1 MLTVPNKNFADW
13 ERLCYFYRHC
23 KFCKNYLMKKMI
35 ICLLLCCSFNLF
47 AQDTPK
53 DTIPPKPGVPA
64 PKKDTV
70 PVTRRDTTGAAARAA
85 APKKEEIKPYKEVI
99 TAEAATQR
107 GLFWTHKVDKAWFFE
122 IPDSLMN
129 RDILVVT
136 RYVSVPGGAN
146 VYGGEQANQQMVRFE
161 KGPDKNIFLKLIA
174 TIAVADS
181 TNQIYRAVELSNA
194 NPIIAAFPIK
204 AIGNKT
210 TVIDVTS
217 YLSGDNAAV
226 SVSQRIKKSLNL
238 GGLMADRSFI
248 QRVNSYPIN
257 VEVRSA
263 KTFTVTTPPPS
274 PVPVPSRTRTFGVA
288 DDAGV
293 VTIEMNN
300 SFLLLPKTPAQ
311 QRLFDPRVGF
321 FADRYTKFSDDQQR
335 ADAKTFIV
343 RWKLEPKPG
352 DFNKWKNGQL
362 VEPQKP
368 IVFYIDPATPKQ
380 WVPYLIQGV
389 NDWQKAFEK
398 AGFKNAIYAKEWPKG
413 DTTMSLEDARYS
425 VIRYFASDIENAYG
439 PNVHDPRSGQILE
452 SHIGWYH
459 NVMKLLQNWYMIQAG
474 PNDRRAQQM
483 KFPDELMG
491 ELIRFVSSH
500 EVGHTLGLR
509 HNFGSSSTVPVEKLR
524 DKKWVEA
531 NGHTPSIMDYA
542 RFNYV
547 AQPEDKISEKGLFP
561 RIGEYD
567 DWAIQWGYSYSG
579 ASTPEEDKKITNK
592 WIVNNLRKNPRLWF
606 GTETNPWDP
615 RSQSE
620 AVGDNAML
628 ASEYGLKNLK
638 RVVEGIPKWTK
649 EEADRYQN
657 MGEIMQQVFTQYNRY
672 MNHVLKYVGGIEETF
687 KSVEEP
693 GSVYVPTDKKLQRD
707 AIAFLNKNLFQAP
720 DWILNNEILDKT
732 TNPAGEDLFARVQ
745 LNVLNNLLSGERLN
759 ILAVSEQRFGETV
772 AFKMEDMMADVETGI
787 WKELESGQAIP
798 QYRRNLQKQYVT
810 SLTRLTSPTHA
821 ASTPTSIPPFAT
833 NASFLN
839 SDVSSVARGF
849 LLRLK
854 NKIDGRL
861 NAFTDVRTQMH
872 LQDVSDRIKQAL
884 DLK

>member
-1 MLTVPNKNFADW
+1 
-13 ERLCYFYRHC
+13 
-23 KFCKNYLMKKMI
+23 MKKFI
-35 ICLLLCCSFNLF
+35 VCLLLCCTFNLF

-70 PVTRRDTTGAAARAA
+70 VLPVKRDTSGAKPPAT
-85 APKKEEIKPYKEVI
+85 KKDDIKPYKEVI
-99 TAEAATQR
+99 TSEAITQK
-107 GLFWTHKVDKAWFFE
+107 GLFLTHKVDKNWFFE
-122 IPDSLMN
+122 IHDSLMN
-129 RDILVVT
+129 RDLLVVT

-161 KGPDKNIFLKLIA
+161 KGPDKNIFLRLIA

-181 TNQIYRAVELSNA
+181 SNQIYKAVELSNA
-194 NPIIAAFPIK
+194 NPIIAAFPIRTV
-204 AIGNKT
+204 GNKT
-210 TVIDVTS
+210 SVIDVTS
-217 YLSGDNAAV
+217 YLGGDNPAV
-226 SVSQRIKKSLNL
+226 SLSSRLKRSLNL
-238 GGLMADRSFI
+238 SALLSDRSFI
-248 QRVNSYPIN
+248 QKISAYPMN
-257 VEVRSA
+257 VEVRTV
-263 KTFTVTTPPPS
+263 KTFAANPPPPMPS
-274 PVPVPSRTRTFGVA
+274 PGPPTTRNFPVA
-288 DDAGV
+288 DAAGA

-300 SFLLLPKTPAQ
+300 SFLLLPKTPAA

-321 FADRYTKFSDDQQR
+321 FANRYTKFADEQQR
-335 ADAKTFIV
+335 AEQKTFIV

-352 DFNKWKNGQL
+352 DYNKWKNGQL

-368 IVFYIDPATPKQ
+368 IVFYIDPATPKK
-380 WVPYLIQGV
+380 WVKYLLQGV
-389 NDWQKAFEK
+389 NDWQQAFEK
-398 AGFKNAIYAKEWPKG
+398 AGFKNAIIGKEWPIN
-413 DTTMSLEDARYS
+413 DTTMSLEDSRYS

-452 SHIGWYH
+452 SKIGWYH

-474 PNDRRAQQM
+474 PLDKRAQQM

-500 EVGHTLGLR
+500 EVGHTIGLR

-547 AQPEDKISEKGLFP
+547 AQPEDNISVKGIFP

-567 DWAIQWGYSYSG
+567 EWAIEWGYGPSG
-579 ASTPEEDKKITNK
+579 ATNPEEDKKIMNK
-592 WIVNNLRKNPRLWF
+592 RIVDALKKNPRLWF
-606 GTETNPWDP
+606 GTESNPWDP

-638 RVVEGIPKWTK
+638 RVVEGIPKWTRD
-649 EEADRYQN
+649 EADRYQN
-657 MGEIMQQVFTQYNRY
+657 LGEIMQQVFTQYNRY
-672 MNHVLKYVGGIEETF
+672 MNHVLKYVGGVEETF
-687 KSVEEP
+687 KSVEES
-693 GSVYVPTDKKLQRD
+693 GSVYAPTDKKLQKD
-707 AIAFLNKNLFQAP
+707 AVAFLHTNLFNAP
-720 DWILNNEILDKT
+720 DWILNADILNKT
-732 TNPAGEDLFARVQ
+732 SNPAGEDYLARVQ
-745 LNVLNNLLSGERLN
+745 LNVLNNLLSGDRLN
-759 ILAVSEQRFGETV
+759 LLGVSEERFGNSNTY
-772 AFKMEDMMADVETGI
+772 KMDEMLSDVEAGI
-787 WKELESGQAIP
+787 WKELESGSAIP

-810 SLTRLTSPTHA
+810 ALSRLTSPTNA
-821 ASTPTSIPPFAT
+821 ASSATSIPPFAT

-854 NKIDGRL
+854 SKIDGKL
-861 NAFTDVRTQMH
+861 NSFADTRTQMH
-872 LQDVSDRIKQAL
+872 LQDLSDRIKQAL